1 MSKKDIEL
9 LERRA
14 AMVQDILVENVK
26 LRADLTRERELR
38 GLADEATVNLVRE
51 LKVERERAEKA
62 EAELRAHLESGWD
75 GEERYNQAVFRAEA
89 AETER
94 DGWHT
99 CTFALAAEVAELRRE
114 LRERDYYG

>member
-1 MSKKDIEL
+1 MSEQ
-9 LERRA
+9 A
-14 AMVQDILVENVK
+14 
-26 LRADLTRERELR
+26 LRIIADLRMVEAELRLATARQRERAE
-38 GLADEATVNLVRE
+38 GAEQATVDLVRE
-51 LKVERERAEKA
+51 LTEMRGRAEKA

-99 CTFALAAEVAELRRE
+99 RTFALAAEVAELRRE